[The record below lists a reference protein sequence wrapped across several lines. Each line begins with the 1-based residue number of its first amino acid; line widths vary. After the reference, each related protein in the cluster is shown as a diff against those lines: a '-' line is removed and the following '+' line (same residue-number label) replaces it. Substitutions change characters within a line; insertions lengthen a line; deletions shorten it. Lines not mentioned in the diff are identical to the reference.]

1 MSQPVITLTY
11 AGIEQSAAAWGLNAR
26 PVIKTRDRS
35 PTEISF
41 RMAGSAPEA
50 GVPFNFYPAML
61 LLGSTPTAAE
71 GSCRVVIRSN
81 RTYNAGA
88 WSGAGWVFTVYL
100 ASQPADVGKNGQGI
114 TVVFRDVLWLLQRT
128 TFQQQWTIAGAANNW
143 ISRCVMFMDIN
154 NWSPN
159 LYQSVQW
166 QVNQIIS
173 FAANQC
179 GIPIAAGTIDYSGW
193 FLNYF
198 HCRALSCYDALLKC
212 LQPLADAKL
221 WVDGSVFPP
230 QINVRTRANI
240 AGMVSPSTTAPG
252 PITLPYKGI
261 DAAGRTHHSSKSFTP
276 CYDVIPPQV
285 VLQYQIN
292 NTYNG
297 KPAPAWTNDVY
308 PANSTGLM
316 PFAMVCPIDL
326 TGAGATVKTGTL
338 DCQPLMCAS
347 AQTGYANG
355 TAADHAAKRAW
366 WGSKRGGEHHKLSN
380 PNGTTNW
387 QIRFQDT
394 NYNPTYIGDATVT
407 DESGNAISLAIY
419 PNRHVR
425 GTFHKWMVLA
435 DRKTPVVAIRAKIT
449 VTVALSEYDVAA
461 STPAETD
468 TNGNRTRV
476 TSTEKIT
483 FNATLTNAP
492 AGVTS
497 FVGSEITGNPE
508 GPVPNL
514 AQNIWESRQMLDYD
528 GTHEIIDAGLSK
540 GGTTLRPPIQQII
553 GHWNLLNLSGA
564 PGIGAAWATANMTIA
579 SSEIDLVTN
588 HVKIEV
594 GPSNHLQPQ
603 DWSSMLNFFR
613 MRHLTMPSSVRATGL
628 SDASNTV
635 DMPLNTPDANT
646 VHGQEVNIQEAA
658 IATDTTSSNQ
668 NVITTDATT
677 NAIFAAQNNA
687 STGANITTGY
697 IRPEYTG
704 AGSPTATTLPANS
717 YYRIQDRY
725 WDSTAKALW
734 YCTTAGSNSTS
745 VWSQVG
751 GGGGSVGQYA
761 FVSDGGDYIVATQNG
776 VAPVVTALSVGFTNG
791 ASVTSVTVV
800 TVAGIAVGSVMT
812 GTGVPSAGAV
822 VTAVNT
828 TTKVV
833 SVSFTATAAS
843 SGNYTFTAYVNV
855 AKPPKIR
862 CSITSEAYID
872 GTGTHTFS
880 YTAVVVSSVTVAYT
894 RLNSWAGGSQSQTEK
909 ITPAYLPGDI
919 IYAMTMPSLNMPIS
933 PGSGTTVAV
942 TLLDIHD
949 KDWAL

>member
-1 MSQPVITLTY
+1 MITITY
-11 AGIEQSAAAWGLNAR
+11 AGTEQSAAAWGLTAQPR
-26 PVIKTRDRS
+26 IKTSDRS

-41 RMAGSAPEA
+41 RMVGAAPEA

-61 LLGSTPTAAE
+61 QLGSTPAAAE

-81 RTYNAGA
+81 RTYSGGA
-88 WSGAGWVFTVYL
+88 WSGSGWVFTVYL
-100 ASQPADVGKNGQGI
+100 ASQPADVDGKGQGI
-114 TVVFRDVLWLLQRT
+114 TLVFKDTIWLLQNT
-128 TFQQQWTIAGAANNW
+128 TFQQQWTIAGASNNW
-143 ISRCVMFMDIN
+143 ISRCVLFMDIN

-159 LYQSVQW
+159 LVQSVQW

-193 FLNYF
+193 FLNYY
-198 HCRALSCYDALLKC
+198 HCRAVSCWEALLKC
-212 LQPLADAKL
+212 LEPLADAKV

-230 QINVRTRANI
+230 QLNVRTRANI
-240 AGMVSPSTTAPG
+240 AGLASPAGTAPG

-261 DAAGRTHHSSKSFTP
+261 DAAGREHHSSKSFTP
-276 CYDVIPPQV
+276 RYDIIPPQV
-285 VLQYQIN
+285 VMQYQIN

-297 KPAPAWTNDVY
+297 KPGPAWTNDAY
-308 PANSTGLM
+308 PANSNGLM

-326 TGAGATVKTGTL
+326 TGAGTTVKTGTL
-338 DCQPLMCAS
+338 DCEPLKCTS

-366 WGSKRGGEHHKLSN
+366 WGSKRGGEHHKLIN

-394 NYNPTYIGDATVT
+394 FYNATYIGDATVT
-407 DESGNAISLAIY
+407 DEYGNAINLATY

-497 FVGSEITGNPE
+497 FVGSELTGNPE

-514 AQNIWESRQMLDYD
+514 AQNIWQSRRMLDYD
-528 GTHEIIDAGLSK
+528 GMHEIIDP
-540 GGTTLRPPIQQII
+540 GTSTPNSRPALQQII

-564 PGIGAAWATANMTIA
+564 TGVGAAWATANMTIA
-579 SSEIDLVTN
+579 ATEIDLVTN
-588 HVKIEV
+588 HVRIEV
-594 GPSNHLQPQ
+594 GPSKHLQPQ

-613 MRHLTMPSSVRATGL
+613 QRRLYQASSVRATGQT
-628 SDASNTV
+628 DASNTV
-635 DMPLNTPDANT
+635 DMPLNTPDGNT
-646 VHGQEVNIQEAA
+646 VHGQEVNLQSAVTA
-658 IATDTTSSNQ
+658 PDTMNSNQ
-668 NVITTDATT
+668 NVITTDPTT
-677 NAIFAAQNNA
+677 NTILAAQNAA
-687 STGANITTGY
+687 STNANITVGY
-697 IRPEYTG
+697 ICPEYTG
-704 AGSPTATTLPANS
+704 NGSPSASTLPTGS
-717 YYRIQDRY
+717 YYRIQQRY

-800 TVAGIAVGSVMT
+800 TVSGIAVGSVMT

-843 SGNYTFTAYVNV
+843 SGNYTFTGYVNI

-872 GTGTHTFS
+872 GTGTHTFT
-880 YTAVVVSSVTVAYT
+880 YNAVFVPPYTVAYT
-894 RLNSWAGGSQSQTEK
+894 RTNSWSGGSQSQTEK